1 MRPLARLSV
10 AAALLTLAPCAT
22 AQDAEVT
29 WTASPWFPERVATF
43 TEDPDIRVHVNE
55 PTGKDRQGGAD
66 GRPTR
71 VLVFALPNG
80 NTLEETLGCAPAEGR
95 HWRHGI
101 QHIAAQ
107 TRMLRSM
114 LPDERI
120 VLIAVEAK
128 GLTWPNWRATHEGA
142 NAIIAEKFAAWRER
156 FGGRPLKPALSKVT
170 LACHSGGGSFL
181 WGVIEGNDVLPDW
194 LDRIVYLDANYS
206 FDAAK
211 HDEKLRAWLDS
222 PGDEHRLVVIAYDDR
237 EITLD
242 GKKVVGD
249 DGGTFRA
256 TERMH
261 QAFSAAKPL
270 VTAVEEP
277 WTRTVGWGGRFRSEV
292 HANPENKILHTRL
305 VGEMNGLVHAQ
316 LIGQTPDD
324 QTPDKWPGLTPPAL
338 YEKWIQPEPY

>member
-1 MRPLARLSV
+1 MQTLRPAVL
-10 AAALLTLAPCAT
+10 AALVCLTLT
-22 AQDAEVT
+22 TFVIAQDEPLSWKT
-29 WTASPWFPERVATF
+29 SEWFPERVTTF
-43 TEDPDIRVHVNE
+43 AESPDIRVHVNE
-55 PTGKDRQGGAD
+55 PTDAD

-71 VLVFALPNG
+71 LLVFALPNG
-80 NTLEETLGCAPAEGR
+80 NTLEETLGCALAEDR

-107 TRMLRSM
+107 TRMLRSL
-114 LPDERI
+114 LPEERI

-142 NAIIAEKFAAWRER
+142 NLIIAEKFAAWRER
-156 FGGRPLKPALSKVT
+156 FGGPESMVT

-181 WGVIEGNDVLPDW
+181 WGVIEGNDALPDW

-206 FDAAK
+206 FDAK
-211 HDEKLRAWLDS
+211 LHDEKLRAWLDA

-237 EITLD
+237 EITID

-256 TERMH
+256 TDRMH
-261 QAFSAAKPL
+261 KAFSAAKPL

-324 QTPDKWPGLTPPAL
+324 WPGLTPPAL

>member
-1 MRPLARLSV
+1 MPKPRPAV
-10 AAALLTLAPCAT
+10 FAALACLTLTRAVV
-22 AQDAEVT
+22 AQDDPLD
-29 WTASPWFPERVATF
+29 WKASEWFSERVVTF
-43 TEDPDIRVHVNE
+43 DAEPDIRVHVNE
-55 PTGKDRQGGAD
+55 PTD
-66 GRPTR
+66 GNGTTDNDSRPTR

-95 HWRHGI
+95 HWRYTI

-114 LPDERI
+114 LPEERI
-120 VLIAVEAK
+120 VLVAVEAK
-128 GLTWPNWRATHEGA
+128 GLTWPNWRATHEDA
-142 NAIIAEKFAAWRER
+142 NAAIAEKLSVWREK
-156 FGGRPLKPALSKVT
+156 FGGPASKVT

-181 WGVIEGNDVLPDW
+181 WGVIEGNQTLPDW
-194 LDRIVYLDANYS
+194 LDRIVFLDANYS

-211 HDEKLRAWLDS
+211 HDEKLRAWLDA
-222 PGDEHRLVVIAYDDR
+222 PGDWRRLIVIAYDDR

-261 QAFSAAKPL
+261 RAFAAAKPL
-270 VTAVEEP
+270 VTAVDQP

-316 LIGQTPDD
+316 LIGQTPDG
-324 QTPDKWPGLTPPAL
+324 WPGLTAPAL
-338 YEKWIQPEPY
+338 YEEWIQPDP

>member
-1 MRPLARLSV
+1 MQTLRPAVLAALACLTLTAV
-10 AAALLTLAPCAT
+10 AAAQDEPLAWKT
-22 AQDAEVT
+22 SE
-29 WTASPWFPERVATF
+29 WFPERVATF
-43 TEDPDIRVHVNE
+43 DEAPDIRVHVNE
-55 PTGKDRQGGAD
+55 PTDAD

-71 VLVFALPNG
+71 LLVFALPNG

-114 LPDERI
+114 LPEERI

-142 NAIIAEKFAAWRER
+142 NAIIAEKFAAWREK
-156 FGGRPLKPALSKVT
+156 FGGPVSKVT

-181 WGVIEGNDVLPDW
+181 WGVIEGNETLPDW

-206 FDAAK
+206 FEAVK
-211 HDEKLRAWLDS
+211 HDEKLRQWLDA
-222 PGDEHRLVVIAYDDR
+222 PGDEHRLIVIAYDDR
-237 EITLD
+237 EITID

-256 TERMH
+256 TDRMH
-261 QAFSAAKPL
+261 KAFSAAKPL

-316 LIGQTPDD
+316 LIGQTPED
-324 QTPDKWPGLTPPAL
+324 WPGLTPPAL

>member
-1 MRPLARLSV
+1 MPKPRPAVL
-10 AAALLTLAPCAT
+10 AALACLTLTAVAV
-22 AQDAEVT
+22 AQDASLA
-29 WTASPWFPERVATF
+29 WKASEWFPERVATF
-43 TEDPDIRVHVNE
+43 DESRDIRVHVNE
-55 PTGKDRQGGAD
+55 PTKTDGQEGAN

-80 NTLEETLGCAPAEGR
+80 NTLEETLGCAPAEDR
-95 HWRHGI
+95 HWRFGI

-107 TRMLRSM
+107 MRMLRSL
-114 LPDERI
+114 LPEERI

-142 NAIIAEKFAAWRER
+142 NAIIAEKLSAWRER
-156 FGGRPLKPALSKVT
+156 FGGPAAKVT

-181 WGVIEGNDVLPDW
+181 WGVIEGNDTLPGW

-206 FDAAK
+206 FDAK
-211 HDEKLRAWLDS
+211 LHDEKLRAWLDA
-222 PGDEHRLVVIAYDDR
+222 PGDEHRLIVIAYDDR
-237 EITLD
+237 EIMLD
-242 GKKVVGD
+242 GKKVVGPT
-249 DGGTFRA
+249 GGTFRA

-324 QTPDKWPGLTPPAL
+324 WPGLTPPAL
-338 YEKWIQPEPY
+338 YEQWIQPDPY

>member
-1 MRPLARLSV
+1 MPTARTALLAALACLTPTAV
-10 AAALLTLAPCAT
+10 AAA
-22 AQDAEVT
+22 QDAPPT
-29 WTASPWFPERVATF
+29 WKTSEWFPERVATF
-43 TEDPDIRVHVNE
+43 TETPDIRVHVNE
-55 PTGKDRQGGAD
+55 PTNTDGQAD
-66 GRPTR
+66 ADVRPTR

-80 NTLEETLGCAPAEGR
+80 NTLEETLGCAAAEGR

-142 NAIIAEKFAAWRER
+142 NAIIAEKFAAWREQ
-156 FGGRPLKPALSKVT
+156 FGGADSKVT

-181 WGVIEGNDVLPDW
+181 WGVIERNDALPDW
-194 LDRIVYLDANYS
+194 LDRIFYIDANYS
-206 FDAAK
+206 FDAK
-211 HDEKLRAWLDS
+211 LHDEKLRSWLDA
-222 PGDEHRLVVIAYDDR
+222 PGDEHRLILVAYNDR
-237 EITLD
+237 EITID
-242 GKKVVGD
+242 GKKIVGD

-261 QAFSAAKPL
+261 KAFSAAKPL

-316 LIGQTPDD
+316 LIGQTPED
-324 QTPDKWPGLTPPAL
+324 WPGLSPPAL
-338 YEKWIQPEPY
+338 YEEWIQPAPY